1 MEDEDLQKN
10 PLFLFFQNQKDL
22 FARAAK
28 DKFVVCIP
36 AADALQATRINKD
49 FLLTHILKQSPYF
62 TEVRSSTRKQT
73 NERTG
78 MNLIFKR
85 VPPLFFRSS

>member
-10 PLFLFFQNQKDL
+10 PLFVFFQNQKEL

-28 DKFVVCIP
+28 DKFVVCVP
-36 AADALQATRINKD
+36 ATGSLQATRISKD

-62 TEVRSSTRKQT
+62 TEVRNSSNKKKTKQ
-73 NERTG
+73 
-78 MNLIFKR
+78 
-85 VPPLFFRSS
+85 